1 MHDIHAS
8 PESCSHSISRLL
20 KDCVTTQPFL
30 VQQTVIQLVAASD
43 IIRWQILRIVWAG
56 LNIFPSGSSSAAAR
70 LSYLFHNLIKYHA
83 CHFFF

>member
-30 VQQTVIQLVAASD
+30 VQQTVISVYGIELH
-43 IIRWQILRIVWAG
+43 IVVLAHKNMQFYTITA
-56 LNIFPSGSSSAAAR
+56 LNRAAAR
-70 LSYLFHNLIKYHA
+70 L
-83 CHFFF
+83 